1 MKRITINLLFFL
13 SLIALSLMTFFAAS
27 AQAAPA
33 RPAATT
39 SGELFTGT
47 FEGYIYGDDDSR
59 ARLTLELDQDGRAV
73 GGDIAIGRGLFI
85 DGGNCGAVEVPAMTH
100 SASGTVPAGSPRR
113 LNAGTDLKV
122 QGITVGIDLDAELSR
137 DGKTI
142 DATGKIDLPWLCG
155 RDPVV
160 TVELT
165 RVD

>member
-1 MKRITINLLFFL
+1 MKRNQINLLFFL

-27 AQAAPA
+27 AQAAPV
-33 RPAATT
+33 RPSATT

-59 ARLTLELDQDGRAV
+59 ARLTLELDQAGRV
-73 GGDIAIGRGLFI
+73 VTGDITVERGLYI
-85 DGGNCGAVEVPAMTH
+85 SGGNCGEVEVPEMTH
-100 SASGTVPAGSPRR
+100 SASGTIPAGSPRHID
-113 LNAGTDLKV
+113 AGTSFKV
-122 QGITVGIDLDAELSR
+122 QGITVGIDLDGELSR
-137 DGKTI
+137 DGKMI

-160 TVELT
+160 SAELT